1 MNNNKSTVLK
11 VYGSEE
17 YAAFLEQEEL
27 EWHNNYDE
35 LIIRKLELY
44 DRLISMHQK
53 ETYDMISQL
62 IDDESTLVIQ
72 KRNNDY
78 AYMVIFNQIYESE
91 KEAGEQIFL
100 YDYGDS
106 LKELIAVTQQI
117 KFYLWELEFLKE
129 DETRILLK
137 HFVNEFK
144 ISKTLLRNM
153 ILISCIE
160 RQEMAALLSEL
171 LDMDIVL

>member
-1 MNNNKSTVLK
+1 MNNDKATVLK

-17 YAAFLEQEEL
+17 YATLLEQEEL

-35 LIIRKLELY
+35 LIARKLELY

-62 IDDESTLVIQ
+62 IDDESTPVIQ

-91 KEAGEQIFL
+91 KEASEQIFL

-137 HFVNEFK
+137 NFVDEFK

-160 RQEMAALLSEL
+160 RQEMATLLSEL